1 MLQTPL
7 LLGLGLR
14 VLLEPSP
21 STFLLL
27 QHESPLAHIR
37 AFPLM
42 SALGRVL
49 QISG

>member
-1 MLQTPL
+1 MSSLLQGDEEEKGMLVTPL

-27 QHESPLAHIR
+27 QHESPSPH
-37 AFPLM
+37 
-42 SALGRVL
+42 
-49 QISG
+49 